1 MSFNGNKIIT
11 TGSGGAVLTNSKKI
25 AKTVTYLAE
34 QAKDNSIKYIHN
46 DIGYNYRLPNL
57 NAAFGYGQLLNLDKF
72 IKKRKFIYNF
82 YCKYLDESGGT
93 SILKPANYSNSNHWM
108 NVLILDRR
116 KIKITPF
123 QFHKKL
129 LKKGIQTRLVWRP
142 NHLQRKF
149 LYMQKY
155 KITKSNEI
163 YNSCLC
169 IPSSVDLSIIQ
180 LKKICNSISQIA
192 KGKK

>member
-1 MSFNGNKIIT
+1 
-11 TGSGGAVLTNSKKI
+11 
-25 AKTVTYLAE
+25 
-34 QAKDNSIKYIHN
+34 
-46 DIGYNYRLPNL
+46 
-57 NAAFGYGQLLNLDKF
+57 
-72 IKKRKFIYNF
+72 
-82 YCKYLDESGGT
+82 
-93 SILKPANYSNSNHWM
+93 M

-180 LKKICNSISQIA
+180 LKKICNSIIQIA